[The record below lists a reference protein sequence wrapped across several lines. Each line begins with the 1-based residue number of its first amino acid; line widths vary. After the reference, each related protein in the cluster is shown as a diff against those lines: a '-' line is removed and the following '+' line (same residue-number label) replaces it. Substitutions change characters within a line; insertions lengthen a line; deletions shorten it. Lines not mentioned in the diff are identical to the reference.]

1 MRHITFWISAASSV
15 VNTLVTRS
23 SHAEDTLASE
33 YGASLQRVRTLSFT
47 DHHEPRIQARR
58 GTTHQPILPT
68 EATAG
73 SWRMPGHRVRS
84 ILKRLL
90 LRCLRIWELL
100 FPN

>member
-47 DHHEPRIQARR
+47 VHHEPRIQARR
-58 GTTHQPILPT
+58 ATTHEPILPT
-68 EATAG
+68 KRQLTAG
-73 SWRMPGHRVRS
+73 QCRHTAFTST
-84 ILKRLL
+84 L
-90 LRCLRIWELL
+90 
-100 FPN
+100 